1 MTALSR
7 EQLASLRAQLDAREA
22 QLRAEVQSLKEEA
35 DEATPTTRIP
45 REIVGDFGDESEERM
60 RDAVRHAERDRDVAE
75 LRQIADAKARMDQDR
90 YSECVDC
97 GQPIPLAR
105 LKAQPFSER
114 CLACQER
121 FEKTGQAWATVP
133 RIPPVL

>member
-1 MTALSR
+1 MTALSQK
-7 EQLASLRAQLDAREA
+7 QLASLRAQLDAREA
-22 QLRAEVQSLKEEA
+22 QLRAEVLALSQESA
-35 DEATPTTRIP
+35 EATPTTRIP
-45 REIVGDFGDESEERM
+45 REMVGDFGDESEERM
-60 RDAVRHAERDRDVAE
+60 RDALRQAERDRDVAE

-105 LKAQPFSER
+105 LQAQPFSER
-114 CLACQER
+114 CIACQQR
-121 FEKTGQAWATVP
+121 FEKGKQAGAGVP